1 MIFIYQEKLN
11 MWMPEQMIEILK
23 EVLQQQNNSMYH
35 TIGSD

>member
-1 MIFIYQEKLN
+1 LIFIYQEKLN

-23 EVLQQQNNSMYH
+23 EVLQQQNNSMYR

>member
-1 MIFIYQEKLN
+1 

-23 EVLQQQNNSMYH
+23 EVLQQQNNSMYR